1 MAPLHVGLVYGGQS
15 SEHDISILSARGVY
29 AALDRAR
36 TRVTPLFIARD
47 GRWFAEADGAT
58 HLDGSAPEPTGT
70 SATGF
75 APHAGAATVTH
86 GGRALGLDVLFP
98 MLHGTNGEDGRVQGF
113 LQTLGLPFVGPGVL
127 ASAAC
132 MDKETTKRLLRDA
145 GLPVVPF
152 AVVRRG
158 EAAPAYDALADALG
172 PTLFVKPAG
181 SGSSVGVTRVTD
193 ADGLAQALAE
203 AFRYDHKVLVET
215 AVAAADGRPA
225 REVECAVLGNDDAV
239 RPSVLGEIVS
249 TAAFYDYEA
258 KYLDPD
264 AARMQVPASLPAD
277 VSERTRQMAAAAYRV
292 LGCEGL
298 ARVDFFVGDD
308 GAAQINEINTIP
320 GFTARSMYPVM
331 WEATGLPLPRLLDT
345 LVGLAMER
353 HARDGALSTSR

>member
-15 SEHDISILSARGVY
+15 SEHDISILSARNVY

-36 TRVTPLFIARD
+36 FRVTPLFIARD
-47 GRWFAEADGAT
+47 GRWYAEADGAT
-58 HLDGSAPEPTGT
+58 HLDGSAPEPAGA
-70 SATGF
+70 SATRF
-75 APHAGAATVTH
+75 VPHAGAATVTH
-86 GGRALGLDVLFP
+86 GGDALGVDVLFP
-98 MLHGTNGEDGRVQGF
+98 MLHGQNGEDGRVQGF
-113 LQTLGLPFVGPGVL
+113 LQTLGLPFVGPAVL

-132 MDKETTKRLLRDA
+132 MDKEVTKRLLRDA

-158 EAAPAYDALADALG
+158 ETPAYDALAADLG

-193 ADGLAQALAE
+193 AGGLADALSE

-215 AVAAADGRPA
+215 AVATADGRPA
-225 REVECAVLGNDDAV
+225 REVECAVLGNDDDV

-249 TAAFYDYEA
+249 TATFYDYEA

-264 AARMQVPASLPAD
+264 AARMQVPADLPAD
-277 VSERTRQMAAAAYRV
+277 VSDRTRAMAAAAYRA

-345 LVGLAMER
+345 LLDLALAR
-353 HARDGALSTSR
+353 HARDGALSTTR